1 VDTNE
6 PEAEGVGPLVCLRC
20 GAPLRPGSG
29 ELYRITV
36 EAVADPYPPDFTADD
51 LAGDPRRKIERLL
64 AQMEGLS
71 EQEALDQ
78 VFRRRTF
85 HLCVPCYRRWME
97 APTG

>member
-1 VDTNE
+1 VTPHE
-6 PEAEGVGPLVCLRC
+6 PEQEAVGPLVCLRC
-20 GAPLRPGSG
+20 GTALRPGSG
-29 ELYRITV
+29 DLYRITV

-64 AQMEGLS
+64 AQLEGLT

-78 VFRRRTF
+78 VYRRRTF
-85 HLCVPCYRRWME
+85 HLCVPCYLRWME